1 MLEDYKEKQPLVYN
15 YVSKML
21 DQSKI
26 FHAYLIET
34 KNVNYGFDIALSL
47 SKSFLCPNNYKN
59 NNNSNCSNC
68 SICLNIDKN
77 NYPDIKIIEN
87 DTKIIKKEQLLELQ
101 KEFSVKP
108 LYGKYLIYIIKNAEL
123 LNKSSANTILK
134 FLEEPNPNI
143 IAILI
148 TNNIYNCL
156 DTIVS
161 RCQIL
166 SLLPNDEI
174 DNNIFNK
181 LYENS
186 DKNISFSEFINKEI
200 NNIFEIYEKIETE
213 KTKVIA
219 LEDLSLIKEKMD
231 VFFTIGMR
239 IYIDI
244 LNYKLNRNIEYFSKY
259 ENKIKK
265 INEFNEIDDIIR
277 KIEIINDF
285 QKKLNYNINK
295 ELFINNFIITFT
307 GRKFYD

>member
-1 MLEDYKEKQPLVYN
+1 MLEDYKEKQPLFYN

-34 KNVNYGFDIALSL
+34 NNVNYGFDIALSL

-59 NNNSNCSNC
+59 NNNSICPNC

-87 DTKIIKKEQLLELQ
+87 DTKMIKKEQLLELQ

-143 IAILI
+143 IAILL

-174 DNNIFNK
+174 NNNIFNK

-219 LEDLSLIKEKMD
+219 LEDLSLIKEKID
-231 VFFTIGMR
+231 VFFKIGIK
-239 IYIDI
+239 IYIDT

-285 QKKLNYNINK
+285 EKKLNYNVNK

-307 GRKFYD
+307 GREFYD